1 MEMDVGILWCCAAG
15 GLSAALR
22 ARHRALPPTDAAGPC
37 LSKNAAKRLL
47 RTRQW
52 EESGRARMKERARLK
67 RAAKAA
73 RRRDARRGELA
84 ALSAEQRHARIG
96 AEHAAR
102 SAAAAA
108 LARAAAGVA
117 GVTVAVCVDCSFDVH
132 NRDFESTSLVR
143 QLVGSYAV
151 VRRQAAAAPA
161 RDAFSLHV
169 CGVARGGRV
178 AAGLDK
184 LNARAWQGVAVHEGG
199 VAHVFGG
206 GSQGSQGSQDEGDDD
221 APEGAEGRRRRR
233 RAVVVLSPDAEEVLP
248 PTLRRDEVYVIGGMV
263 DNQRIM
269 HTTSREAA
277 RRGVRCCRLPV
288 KETLGGKVD
297 CVLNVNT
304 VVEVLAVLHETGCW
318 KQALALAVPQ
328 RKQRR
333 QQQQQQQQ

>member
-1 MEMDVGILWCCAAG
+1 MDILLCCVAG

-22 ARHRALPPTDAAGPC
+22 ARHRALPPPTDAAGPC

-73 RRRDARRGELA
+73 RRRDARRGELT
-84 ALSAEQRHARIG
+84 ALNAEQRHARIG

-102 SAAAAA
+102 SAAAVA
-108 LARAAAGVA
+108 LARAAAGAA

-132 NRDFESTSLVR
+132 NRDFESTSLIR

-161 RDAFSLHV
+161 HDAFSLHV

-178 AAGLDK
+178 ACGLAK

-206 GSQGSQGSQDEGDDD
+206 SSQDGQDGQGSQDEDGDDD
-221 APEGAEGRRRRR
+221 APEGAEGRRRR

-263 DNQRIM
+263 DNKRIM
-269 HTTSREAA
+269 HTTSSEAA

-304 VVEVLAVLHETGCW
+304 VVEVLAALHVTGCW
-318 KQALALAVPQ
+318 EQALALAVPQ
-328 RKQRR
+328 RKQKR
-333 QQQQQQQQ
+333 QQQ